1 MVNSIG
7 DISSPSK
14 VRANFRKYK
23 GNDDVKL
30 ELSEKKD
37 KKYKVIVDGKTVH
50 FGSTMEDYTKHKDE
64 SRRKSYLARAK
75 GIKGDWKSNKYSPN
89 NLAINLLWN

>member
-1 MVNSIG
+1 MVTNINEVST
-7 DISSPSK
+7 PSK

-37 KKYKVIVDGKTVH
+37 KKYKVIVDGKSIH
-50 FGSTMEDYTKHKDE
+50 FGSTMEDFTKHKDE
-64 SRRKSYLARAK
+64 SRRKSYIARAK

-89 NLAINLLWN
+89 NLAINLLWK

>member
-1 MVNSIG
+1 MVNNINEVSN
-7 DISSPSK
+7 PAQVK
-14 VRANFRKYK
+14 ANFRKYK

-37 KKYKVIVDGKTVH
+37 KKYKVIVDNKTVH
-50 FGSTMEDYTKHKDE
+50 FGSTMEDYTKHKNE
-64 SRRKSYLARAK
+64 SRRKSYLARVK

>member
-1 MVNSIG
+1 MVNGIS

-50 FGSTMEDYTKHKDE
+50 FGSTMSDYTKHKDE

>member
-1 MVNSIG
+1 MVTNINEVST
-7 DISSPSK
+7 PSK

-23 GNDDVKL
+23 GNDNVKL

-64 SRRKSYLARAK
+64 SRRKSYIARAK

>member
-1 MVNSIG
+1 MVNNINEVSN
-7 DISSPSK
+7 PAQVK
-14 VRANFRKYK
+14 ANFRKYK

-30 ELSEKKD
+30 ELSENKD
-37 KKYKVIVDGKTVH
+37 KKYKVIIDNKTVH
-50 FGSTMEDYTKHKDE
+50 FGSTMPDYTKHKDE

>member
-1 MVNSIG
+1 MVNNINTVSN
-7 DISSPSK
+7 PTK
-14 VRANFRKYK
+14 VKANFRKYK

-37 KKYKVIVDGKTVH
+37 KKYKVIIDNKTVH

-75 GIKGDWKSNKYSPN
+75 GIKGDWKGNKYSPN

>member
-1 MVNSIG
+1 MVTNINEVST
-7 DISSPSK
+7 PSK

-64 SRRKSYLARAK
+64 KRRDNYLKRSA
-75 GIKGDWKSNKYSPN
+75 GIKGNWQNNKYSPN
-89 NLAINLLWN
+89 LLSRSLLW

>member
-1 MVNSIG
+1 MVNSIS
-7 DISSPSK
+7 DISTPSK